1 MIFGYNII
9 VAILLCMYKTQSS

>member
-9 VAILLCMYKTQSS
+9 VEILLCMYKAQSS